1 MRSMSGRRDES
12 LLLDDMADA
21 VDRLVQLGAAVP
33 DGHLGQD
40 RALNEQILWNLI
52 VLGEAAKRLAQT
64 TRERFPEVVWRDI
77 AQTRD
82 RIIHHYDGI
91 DWFAVRRIIE
101 LDLPGLL

>member
-1 MRSMSGRRDES
+1 MSGRRDES

-21 VDRLVQLGAAVP
+21 VGHLIELGATVA
-33 DGHLGQD
+33 DGCLGQD

-52 VLGEAAKRLAQT
+52 VLGEAAKRLARS
-64 TRERFPEVVWRDI
+64 TRERFPDVVWSDI

-91 DWFAVRRIIE
+91 DWLAVRRIIE
-101 LDLPGLL
+101 LDLSLIHI